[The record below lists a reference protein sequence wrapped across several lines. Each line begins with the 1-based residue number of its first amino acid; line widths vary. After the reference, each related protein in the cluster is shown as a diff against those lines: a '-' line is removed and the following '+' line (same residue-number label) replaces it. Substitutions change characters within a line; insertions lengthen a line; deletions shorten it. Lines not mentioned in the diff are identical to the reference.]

1 MMYPRRRTG
10 TGMMRKA
17 SPEWTTAPWLST
29 FGYGFGDQ
37 LDSRLDGFPP
47 PDRCAP
53 ASAPA
58 PALQLVD
65 TRPGPDREQ
74 RARPCGETH
83 LLTDLIAV
91 WEGAHERVGA
101 V

>member
-1 MMYPRRRTG
+1 MDYRTG
-10 TGMMRKA
+10 SGRSAMALAT
-17 SPEWTTAPWLST
+17 S
-29 FGYGFGDQ
+29 F
-37 LDSRLDGFPP
+37 DSRLDGCSP
-47 PDRCAP
+47 PDRRAS

-65 TRPGPDREQ
+65 ARPGPDREQ